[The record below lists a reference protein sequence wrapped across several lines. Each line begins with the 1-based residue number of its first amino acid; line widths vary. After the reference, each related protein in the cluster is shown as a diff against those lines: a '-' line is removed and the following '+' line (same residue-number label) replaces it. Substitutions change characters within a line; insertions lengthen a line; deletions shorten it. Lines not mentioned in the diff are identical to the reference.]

1 MQIRDMTTHLC
12 SYKRKADSGS
22 ASNHDGSNL
31 AKNQKTSTQRIM
43 YRWGESLEAYVKRAS
58 TGGRTYLY
66 CQRKKLGHLSLKTS
80 HACCQ
85 LG

>member
-43 YRWGESLEAYVKRAS
+43 YRWGELND
-58 TGGRTYLY
+58 
-66 CQRKKLGHLSLKTS
+66 KKLR
-80 HACCQ
+80 
-85 LG
+85 